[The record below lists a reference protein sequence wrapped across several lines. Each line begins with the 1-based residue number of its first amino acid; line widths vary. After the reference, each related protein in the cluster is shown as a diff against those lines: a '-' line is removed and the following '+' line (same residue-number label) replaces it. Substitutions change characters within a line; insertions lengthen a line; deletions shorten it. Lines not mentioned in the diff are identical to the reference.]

1 MNKLLL
7 GLFLVLFLG
16 VSSTTL
22 SDTAPMS
29 SCTFIAK
36 THRSIATARD
46 GGTHPLILA
55 NQLQDLV
62 EKKIINHEQLAS
74 MLYWIIGVYTSE
86 ETPQEL
92 YDSVYKQCMKAQGK
106 TQV

>member
-1 MNKLLL
+1 M
-7 GLFLVLFLG
+7 F
-16 VSSTTL
+16 T
-22 SDTAPMS
+22 
-29 SCTFIAK
+29 AK
-36 THRSIATARD
+36 THRSIAIARD

-55 NQLQDLV
+55 NQLQNLV
-62 EKKIINHEQLAS
+62 ERQIITKEQLAT

-92 YDSVYKQCMKAQGK
+92 YDSVYKQCMQAEGK

>member
-29 SCTFIAK
+29 SCTFVAK
-36 THRSIATARD
+36 THRSIAVARD

-55 NQLQDLV
+55 NQLAELRD
-62 EKKIINHEQLAS
+62 KKIITDPQLAT

-92 YDSVYKQCMKAQGK
+92 YDSIYKQCMQAQGK